1 MDSYISL
8 INKELGNLFASKNPK
23 TLYQPATYFF
33 DIGGKRI
40 RPLLVLLASELN
52 GGSHINALS
61 QAIGIEVFH
70 NFTLLHDD
78 IMDNADVRRGKQS
91 IHKKWNENQAILTGD
106 VMFAKSVELISNCSS
121 ELLPPVLKCFNKT
134 AMEVCEGQQ
143 MDMDFENRNDVTV
156 TEYLE
161 MIKLK
166 TAVLIGASLKI
177 GALCGNMEINKASQL
192 YQAGVQI
199 GLAFQIQD
207 DYLDAFGNPEKFGK
221 KQGGDILAKK
231 KTFLYLTAK
240 EKSSEFENKYTS
252 VLLNQTLSDDEK
264 VSTVLAEMLNIG
276 VKEETEKMMKS
287 YLDKSFEIIKSI
299 DCNAEKKEEIITLFK
314 SFIHRE
320 N

>member
-1 MDSYISL
+1 MDNYISL
-8 INKELGNLFASKNPK
+8 INKELGNLFSSKNPK

-33 DIGGKRI
+33 GIGGKRI
-40 RPLLVLLASELN
+40 RPLLVLLAAELN
-52 GGSHINALS
+52 NASYLNAFP
-61 QAIGIEVFH
+61 QALGIEVFH

-78 IMDNADVRRGKQS
+78 IMDNADVRRGKES
-91 IHKKWNENQAILTGD
+91 IHKKWNANQAILSGD
-106 VMFAKSVELISNCSS
+106 VMFAKSIELISDCSA
-121 ELLPPVLKCFNKT
+121 EILPYVLKCFNK
-134 AMEVCEGQQ
+134 AAIEVCEGQQ
-143 MDMDFENRNDVTV
+143 MDMDFENRNDISV

-177 GALCGNMEINKASQL
+177 GAICGNMEINKASYL

-199 GLAFQIQD
+199 GIAFQIQD
-207 DYLDAFGNPEKFGK
+207 DYLDVFGNPEKFGK

-240 EKSSEFENKYTS
+240 EKSPEFENKYTS
-252 VLLNQTLSDDEK
+252 VLSSPSLSDDEK
-264 VSTVLAEMLNIG
+264 VSEILTEMIKIG

-287 YLDKSFEIIKSI
+287 YLDKSFETINSI
-299 DCNAEKKEEIITLFK
+299 DCNPQKKDEIITLFK
-314 SFIHRE
+314 SFIYRE

>member
-1 MDSYISL
+1 MEKYISL
-8 INKELGNLFASKNPK
+8 INKELSKLFVSKSPK
-23 TLYQPATYFF
+23 TLYQPVTYFF

-52 GGSHINALS
+52 NGNHLNALS
-61 QAIGIEVFH
+61 QALGIEVFH

-91 IHKKWNENQAILTGD
+91 IHKKWNGNQAILSGD
-106 VMFAKSVELISNCSS
+106 VMFAKSVELISNCSIDI
-121 ELLPPVLKCFNKT
+121 LPHVLKCFNKT
-134 AMEVCEGQQ
+134 AIEVCEGQQ

-156 TEYLE
+156 AEYLE

-177 GALCGNMEINKASQL
+177 GALCGNMELNKTSYL

-199 GLAFQIQD
+199 GIAFQIQD

-240 EKSSEFENKYTS
+240 EKSSDFENKYTS
-252 VLLNQTLSDDEK
+252 ILSNQTLSDDEK
-264 VSTVLAEMLNIG
+264 VSSVLAQMSKIG
-276 VKEETEKMMKS
+276 VKDETEKIMNS
-287 YLDKSFEIIKSI
+287 YFDKSFEIINSI
-299 DCNAEKKEEIITLFK
+299 DCNPQKKQEIITLFK
-314 SFIHRE
+314 SFIQRD